1 MSNKLTYKRIFID
14 SKYRNAQS
22 RSSSDFS
29 VELNENLET
38 PEGTRMYV
46 SDVSIPAVWKS
57 TEVGFHE
64 YIYVMI
70 FDGETLV
77 KTLGTT

>member
-1 MSNKLTYKRIFID
+1 MSNKLTYKKIFID

-29 VELNENLET
+29 VELNEHLET

-57 TEVGFHE
+57 TEVGFYE

-70 FDGETLV
+70 FDGEPL
-77 KTLGTT
+77 